1 MPGNV
6 PANESKS
13 SMNIPLYNSGTSST
27 SVPFSMGGVEKRV
40 TAMTEQT
47 NASKPRVGFIGV
59 GVMGRPM
66 VSNLLKAGFPCTIYD
81 VNPAPVEALVA
92 EGATSVNSAAEVAK
106 SSDIFV
112 TMVVNDAQFAAT
124 LFEPG
129 NAAHAL
135 KPGSVII
142 GMSTMSMK
150 TVQNTATRLSE
161 LGI

>member
-1 MPGNV
+1 
-6 PANESKS
+6 
-13 SMNIPLYNSGTSST
+13 
-27 SVPFSMGGVEKRV
+27 
-40 TAMTEQT
+40 MTEQT

-81 VNPAPVEALVA
+81 VNPVPVEALVA
-92 EGATSVNSAAEVAK
+92 EGATAANSAAEAARA
-106 SSDIFV
+106 SNIFI

-129 NAAHAL
+129 NAAQAL
-135 KPGSVII
+135 RSGAVVI

-150 TVQNTATRLSE
+150 MVQDTAARLQD
-161 LGI
+161 LGIHYLDAPVSGGEVGAVGGS